1 MCGRFAFFSPRE
13 AVTAMFAV
21 DFPLELEP
29 RYNIAPTQYVVALR
43 HGDDNAGSPQAAM
56 LRWGLVPSWAKDIAI
71 GNRMINARAETV
83 REKPSF
89 RAAFKRRR
97 CVILA
102 DGYYEW
108 RKVDV
113 GKQPYFISMLNSV
126 PFAMAGLWETWEDAG
141 ATLDT
146 CTIITTAA
154 NKVLAPVHHRMPIVM
169 SPEDARYWMSPDTPA
184 DQDLHQFLQSRSN
197 AGLRF
202 WPVSKTVNSPR
213 NDGEVLIEESTP

>member
-1 MCGRFAFFSPRE
+1 MTLANVVL
-13 AVTAMFAV
+13 AVIWLGVIAYAV
-21 DFPLELEP
+21 FGGADFGAGIWDLF
-29 RYNIAPTQYVVALR
+29 
-43 HGDDNAGSPQAAM
+43 AGS
-56 LRWGLVPSWAKDIAI
+56 
-71 GNRMINARAETV
+71 
-83 REKPSF
+83 
-89 RAAFKRRR
+89 
-97 CVILA
+97 A
-102 DGYYEW
+102 DA
-108 RKVDV
+108 
-113 GKQPYFISMLNSV
+113 GKQPYFISMLKAV